1 MERAR
6 PRCWGGFVTPAS
18 PRSPRT
24 SGGLA
29 ACPCLSADGT
39 APPPPSPPPDPGKAG
54 WGFMLRQGLHSHQSR
69 LPPGTSRGLWPC
81 VHSPGLGEIP
91 ASQSRE
97 RWVGV
102 QTRSGSWFPPVVCPS
117 HQARVPPTNHV
128 SLLSIVSRLICP
140 AHRSRVPP
148 SSCFS
153 HQSRVPAPIACPLPP
168 ITSPYYQSH
177 LPSSKRISFP
187 PIACVAPPRPRIAC
201 PAHQSRLSPIACPA
215 HQPPVPPT
223 NGISLAAGFTRRPRC
238 RQWT

>member
-1 MERAR
+1 MARVEDAILRATGRRTLTLRVRLAGPQLRCVGRAWLEGWWRRSSLCWVRVSFMERAR
-6 PRCWGGFVTPAS
+6 PQCWGGFVTPAS

-39 APPPPSPPPDPGKAG
+39 APRPPPDPGKAG

-81 VHSPGLGEIP
+81 VHSPGLGEISD
-91 ASQSRE
+91 SQSRE

-102 QTRSGSWFPPVVCPS
+102 QTRPGSWFPPVVCPS

-140 AHRSRVPP
+140 AH
-148 SSCFS
+148 
-153 HQSRVPAPIACPLPP
+153 
-168 ITSPYYQSH
+168 
-177 LPSSKRISFP
+177 
-187 PIACVAPPRPRIAC
+187 
-201 PAHQSRLSPIACPA
+201 
-215 HQPPVPPT
+215 
-223 NGISLAAGFTRRPRC
+223 
-238 RQWT
+238 